1 MFAYNSNFAVQL
13 GKNVLLQSGQF
24 GFELKG
30 KKVQAVS
37 RSKTQLVRNIRLNT
51 ITGNQENLPHEQA
64 QITEEANGK
73 QTVKRSSSV

>member
-64 QITEEANGK
+64 QIIEEANGK
-73 QTVKRSSSV
+73 QSVKRSSSF